1 MGPQADVYHSMIARG
16 LQHAIARVPLANRLE
31 RAYLARNPLLPGRQ
45 ALPAR
50 TLDSGEAG
58 RVHTVQGMHG
68 WRVACKER
76 ACLEQAV
83 EGPLALV

>member
-1 MGPQADVYHSMIARG
+1 MLLHGSPWPTGLVKARES
-16 LQHAIARVPLANRLE
+16 LPCQKPPCARSA
-31 RAYLARNPLLPGRQ
+31 RAWPVHKAM
-45 ALPAR
+45 PAR

-83 EGPLALV
+83 EGSLALV